1 VPAGAEGTLPGVE
14 GAADRQS
21 VMRPEDDFSVGHE
34 EVSRMEVSRT
44 VRTVEETIGTMD
56 FGGIIIG
63 TPASGAPTGMAG
75 AGMDIHTIPTA
86 TDTTPTTTMIRALAT
101 PTVLPTATMAANRD
115 RLRRMSKPSCE
126 GKDTIEA
133 ALTEL
138 SGLGLARQSG
148 LSRKIEGYRSR
159 DGLTGR
165 FCVQCVL
172 FE

>member
-1 VPAGAEGTLPGVE
+1 VLPERVVSHMPPADDRSVMRP
-14 GAADRQS
+14 ADDRS
-21 VMRPEDDFSVGHE
+21 VMRPEGDFSVGHE
-34 EVSRMEVSRT
+34 EVSR
-44 VRTVEETIGTMD
+44 TVEESIGTMD

-86 TDTTPTTTMIRALAT
+86 TDTTPTTTMIGALAT

-172 FE
+172 LK